1 MEYLSVIEWN
11 EILGTIDQPRLP
23 GNSVGVDT
31 KTACIAQFD
40 GPCITSSITGDPS
53 SQHETNVN
61 VTSGVVLQ
69 RRHSQ
74 CFGFDKLLPLN
85 APLLK
90 SQTLKTRF

>member
-40 GPCITSSITGDPS
+40 GPCPCLIRSLDSRLKFK
-53 SQHETNVN
+53 N
-61 VTSGVVLQ
+61 
-69 RRHSQ
+69 
-74 CFGFDKLLPLN
+74 KLRDYF
-85 APLLK
+85 
-90 SQTLKTRF
+90 S

>member
-1 MEYLSVIEWN
+1 MKYFSVIEWN

-40 GPCITSSITGDPS
+40 GPCITSLI
-53 SQHETNVN
+53 HETNVN

-74 CFGFDKLLPLN
+74 
-85 APLLK
+85 
-90 SQTLKTRF
+90 RIE